1 MKDLVYMLRR
11 LFRQRIAVVV
21 AILLAAAQCALKLW
35 LPRMMENTVNNGV
48 LAGSLDYIR
57 ANGLR
62 MLAVCVVLG
71 ILGYAANLLCAV
83 IGQRF
88 ALRLRNETYQNIT
101 GLSVRQVSGL
111 GCGTLITTLTSDIDQ
126 CASLISAI
134 ILLVV
139 EPLLLMVG
147 GIAMMW
153 RIAPSFGQ
161 MFIAFVAVQLLV
173 MVLFI
178 RHTAPGFARVRAAV
192 DVMNNRLQK
201 ALSNFSLAK
210 MSNTQAVEQAGFDQR
225 NDALFDA
232 SYRVQRLVAI
242 FNPVIMLLMNMAVA
256 CVLWLSGH
264 RLSEGAINVGMVLSA
279 ITYSEQVLLS
289 IMAGGLMYRKLTE
302 AQPSARRVRRI
313 LSIQPDL
320 ADGQARLDGPFRAL
334 SFKNVTFAYAEGG
347 KVLDGVDFTI
357 RAGEMLAVIGPIG
370 SGKTTLA
377 DLCARLYDATGGQVL
392 LNDRPIGDWRNG
404 DVLGAVALVER
415 QTDVLEG
422 TVEDNVRFGRE
433 GIARD
438 EVLRALEA
446 AQLKDYLA
454 DKPAGIETPLT
465 SMGKSLSGGERQRL
479 TIARAL
485 AGRPGLLVLDDAT
498 SALDYETEQALFD
511 AVRRVYPDMALL
523 LVTNRLYSAMQADR
537 ILVLNEGRVE
547 AEGSDETLRAESP
560 LYRRICAVQDRRMT

>member
-11 LFRQRIAVVV
+11 LFRQRIAVVAAV
-21 AILLAAAQCALKLW
+21 LLTVGQCALKLW
-35 LPRMMENTVNNGV
+35 LPRMMENTVNNGA
-48 LAGSLDYIR
+48 LAGSLDYVK

-71 ILGYAANLLCAV
+71 ILGYGANLLCAV

-88 ALRLRNETYQNIT
+88 ALQLRNETYRNIT

-126 CASLISAI
+126 CASLISAT

-139 EPLLLMVG
+139 EPLLLTVG
-147 GIAMMW
+147 GIGMMW
-153 RIAPSFGQ
+153 RIAPAFGLT
-161 MFIAFVAVQLLV
+161 FTAFVAVQLLV
-173 MVLFI
+173 MALFI
-178 RHTAPGFARVRAAV
+178 RHTAPGFARVRGAV
-192 DVMNNRLQK
+192 DAMNSRLQT
-201 ALSNFSLAK
+201 ALSNFSLTK
-210 MSNTQAVEQAGFDQR
+210 MSNAQAVGQAGFDQR

-232 SYRVQRLVAI
+232 SYRVQRLVAV
-242 FNPVIMLLMNMAVA
+242 FNPMVMLLMNMAVA
-256 CVLWLSGH
+256 CVLWLSGY
-264 RLSEGAINVGMVLSA
+264 RLSAGAVNVGMVLSA

-302 AQPSARRVRRI
+302 AQPSAGRVRRV
-313 LSIQPDL
+313 LSIRPDL
-320 ADGQARLDGPFRAL
+320 ADGGASMDGPFRAL
-334 SFKNVTFAYAEGG
+334 SFEDVSFAYAEGG

-357 RAGEMLAVIGPIG
+357 RAGEMLAVVGPIG

-377 DLCARLYDATGGQVL
+377 DLCARLYDATGGRVL
-392 LNDRPIGDWRNG
+392 LNGRPIGDWRTE
-404 DVLGAVALVER
+404 DVLGTVALVER
-415 QTDVLEG
+415 RTDVLEG

-438 EVLRALEA
+438 EVLRALDA
-446 AQLKDYLA
+446 AQLGDYLA
-454 DKPAGIETPLT
+454 DKPAGLDTPLT

-479 TIARAL
+479 TVARAL

-498 SALDYETEQALFD
+498 SALDYGTERALFD
-511 AVRRVYPDMALL
+511 AVREAYPDMALL
-523 LVTNRLYSAMQADR
+523 LVTNRLFSATQADR

-547 AEGSDETLRAESP
+547 AEGPDETLRAESP

>member
-1 MKDLVYMLRR
+1 MKDLAYMLRR
-11 LFRQRIAVVV
+11 LFRQRIAVAV
-21 AILLAAAQCALKLW
+21 AILLTAGQCALKLW
-35 LPRMMENTVNNGV
+35 LPRMMEDTVNNGV
-48 LAGSLDYIR
+48 LAGSLAYVK

-62 MLAVCVVLG
+62 MLGICAALGVLG
-71 ILGYAANLLCAV
+71 YGANLLCAV

-88 ALRLRNETYQNIT
+88 ALRLRNETYQSIT
-101 GLSVRQVSGL
+101 ALSVRQVSGL

-139 EPLLLMVG
+139 EPLLLMIG
-147 GIAMMW
+147 GIGMMW
-153 RIAPSFGQ
+153 RIAPAFGL
-161 MFIAFVAVQLLV
+161 MFIAFVAVQLLA
-173 MVLFI
+173 MALFI

-192 DVMNNRLQK
+192 DAMNNRLQL
-201 ALSNFSLAK
+201 ALSNFPLAK

-225 NDALFDA
+225 NDALFDT
-232 SYRVQRLVAI
+232 SYRVQRLVAV

-256 CVLWLSGH
+256 GVLWLSGH
-264 RLSEGAINVGMVLSA
+264 RLAAGDINVGMVLSA

-289 IMAGGLMYRKLTE
+289 NMAGGLMYRKVTE
-302 AQPSARRVRRI
+302 AQPSARRVRRV
-313 LSIQPDL
+313 LSIRPDL
-320 ADGQARLDGPFRAL
+320 AEGQARLDASFQTL
-334 SFKNVTFAYAEGG
+334 SFKNVSFAYAEGG
-347 KVLDGVDFTI
+347 KVLDGVDFTV

-392 LNDRPIGDWRNG
+392 LNDRPIGDWRME

-433 GIARD
+433 GIARE

-454 DKPAGIETPLT
+454 DKPAGLDTPLA

-485 AGRPGLLVLDDAT
+485 AGQPGLLVLDDAT
-498 SALDYETEQALFD
+498 SALDYETERALFD
-511 AVRRVYPDMALL
+511 AVRVAYPDMAMLV
-523 LVTNRLYSAMQADR
+523 VTNRLFSAMQADR
-537 ILVLNEGRVE
+537 ILVLNKGRVE
-547 AEGSDETLRAESP
+547 AEGTDEKLRAEST

>member
-11 LFRQRIAVVV
+11 LFRQRIAVLV
-21 AILLAAAQCALKLW
+21 AVLLTVGQCALKLW
-35 LPRMMENTVNNGV
+35 LPKMMENTVNNGA
-48 LAGSLDYIR
+48 LAGSLDYVK

-88 ALRLRNETYQNIT
+88 ALRLRNETYQNIS

-139 EPLLLMVG
+139 EPLLLMFG
-147 GIAMMW
+147 GIGMMW
-153 RIAPSFGQ
+153 RIAPAFGL
-161 MFIAFVAVQLLV
+161 MFSAFVAVQLLV
-173 MVLFI
+173 MALFI

-192 DVMNNRLQK
+192 DAMNSRLQM
-201 ALSNFSLAK
+201 ALSNFSLTK
-210 MSNTQAVEQAGFDQR
+210 MSNTQAVGQAGFDQR
-225 NDALFDA
+225 NEALFDT
-232 SYRVQRLVAI
+232 SYRVQKLVAV
-242 FNPVIMLLMNMAVA
+242 FNPMVMLLMNMAVG
-256 CVLWLSGH
+256 CVLWLSGY
-264 RLSEGAINVGMVLSA
+264 RMSAGTVNVGMVLSA

-289 IMAGGLMYRKLTE
+289 IMVGGLMYRKLTE
-302 AQPSARRVRRI
+302 AQPSARRIRRI
-313 LSIQPDL
+313 LSMQPDL
-320 ADGQARLDGPFRAL
+320 ADGQVRLGGPFREL
-334 SFKNVTFAYAEGG
+334 SFEDVSFAYAEGG

-377 DLCARLYDATGGQVL
+377 DLCARLYDATGGRVL
-392 LNDRPIGDWRNG
+392 LNGRPIGDWRME

-422 TVEDNVRFGRE
+422 SVEDNVRFGRE

-438 EVLRALEA
+438 EVLRALDA
-446 AQLKDYLA
+446 AQLRDYLA
-454 DKPAGIETPLT
+454 DKPAGLDTPLA
-465 SMGKSLSGGERQRL
+465 SMGRSLSGGERQRL

-498 SALDYETEQALFD
+498 SALDYGTEQALFD
-511 AVRRVYPDMALL
+511 AVRQAYPDMALL
-523 LVTNRLYSAMQADR
+523 LVTNRLYSAIQADR

>member
-11 LFRQRIAVVV
+11 LFRQRIAVLV
-21 AILLAAAQCALKLW
+21 AVLLTVGQCALKLW
-35 LPRMMENTVNNGV
+35 LPKMMENTVNNGA
-48 LAGSLDYIR
+48 LAGSLDYVK

-88 ALRLRNETYQNIT
+88 ALRLRNETYQNIS

-139 EPLLLMVG
+139 EPLLLMFG
-147 GIAMMW
+147 GIGMMW
-153 RIAPSFGQ
+153 RIAPAFGL
-161 MFIAFVAVQLLV
+161 MFSAFVAVQLLV
-173 MVLFI
+173 MALFI

-192 DVMNNRLQK
+192 DAMNSRLQM
-201 ALSNFSLAK
+201 ALSNFSLTK
-210 MSNTQAVEQAGFDQR
+210 MSNTQAVGQAGFDQR
-225 NDALFDA
+225 NEALFDT
-232 SYRVQRLVAI
+232 SYRVQKLVAV
-242 FNPVIMLLMNMAVA
+242 FNPMVMLLMNMAVG
-256 CVLWLSGH
+256 CVLWLSGY
-264 RLSEGAINVGMVLSA
+264 RMSAGTVNVGMVLSA

-289 IMAGGLMYRKLTE
+289 IMVGGLMYRKLTE
-302 AQPSARRVRRI
+302 AQPSARRIRRI
-313 LSIQPDL
+313 LSMQPDL
-320 ADGQARLDGPFRAL
+320 ADGQVRMDGPFREL
-334 SFKNVTFAYAEGG
+334 SFEDVSFAYAEGG

-357 RAGEMLAVIGPIG
+357 RAGEMMAVIGPIG

-377 DLCARLYDATGGQVL
+377 DLCARLYDATGGRVL
-392 LNDRPIGDWRNG
+392 LNGRPIGDWRME

-422 TVEDNVRFGRE
+422 SVEDNVRFGRE

-438 EVLRALEA
+438 EVLRALDA
-446 AQLKDYLA
+446 AQLRDYLA
-454 DKPAGIETPLT
+454 DKPAGLDTPLA
-465 SMGKSLSGGERQRL
+465 SMGRSLSGGERQRL

-498 SALDYETEQALFD
+498 SALDYGTEQALFD
-511 AVRRVYPDMALL
+511 AVRQAYPDMALL
-523 LVTNRLYSAMQADR
+523 LVTNRLYSAIQADR

>member
-1 MKDLVYMLRR
+1 
-11 LFRQRIAVVV
+11 
-21 AILLAAAQCALKLW
+21 
-35 LPRMMENTVNNGV
+35 
-48 LAGSLDYIR
+48 
-57 ANGLR
+57 
-62 MLAVCVVLG
+62 
-71 ILGYAANLLCAV
+71 
-83 IGQRF
+83 
-88 ALRLRNETYQNIT
+88 
-101 GLSVRQVSGL
+101 
-111 GCGTLITTLTSDIDQ
+111 
-126 CASLISAI
+126 
-134 ILLVV
+134 
-139 EPLLLMVG
+139 
-147 GIAMMW
+147 
-153 RIAPSFGQ
+153 
-161 MFIAFVAVQLLV
+161 
-173 MVLFI
+173 
-178 RHTAPGFARVRAAV
+178 
-192 DVMNNRLQK
+192 
-201 ALSNFSLAK
+201 
-210 MSNTQAVEQAGFDQR
+210 
-225 NDALFDA
+225 
-232 SYRVQRLVAI
+232 
-242 FNPVIMLLMNMAVA
+242 
-256 CVLWLSGH
+256 
-264 RLSEGAINVGMVLSA
+264 
-279 ITYSEQVLLS
+279 
-289 IMAGGLMYRKLTE
+289 MAGGLMYRKLTE

-511 AVRRVYPDMALL
+511 AVRGVYPDMALL